1 MRLWSHQIGRRHRM
15 CSTVVDERAFQV
27 DLPRLHLPHCVGV
40 SEIVEAWLWYRAARG
55 SGRSGWRSPS
65 SGTH

>member
-1 MRLWSHQIGRRHRM
+1 MRLWSHQIGHRHRM

-27 DLPRLHLPHCVGV
+27 ALPRLHLQHRVGV
-40 SEIVEAWLWYRAARG
+40 SEIVEALLWCHAARG
-55 SGRSGWRSPS
+55 SGRSGWRSAS